1 MVDNVAANRHS
12 NHMRDDRYRG
22 TSFPRPVRKLCR
34 MAEREA
40 DRVRPDRLRG
50 QAVVAFVSDGR
61 KEI

>member
-1 MVDNVAANRHS
+1 
-12 NHMRDDRYRG
+12 
-22 TSFPRPVRKLCR
+22 

-61 KEI
+61 KEISREFWRRLREHDAAPTLFGA